1 MGGGIVIAAAADEEE
16 EVCADVEVDP
26 GSERCLSS
34 SAAAYVGPRGIDT
47 KRERER
53 DRLIICTCGIC
64 TYITSLSLSLS
75 LSLSFTLSLR
85 EGKFALKNRCG
96 PVVDLA
102 TATTPATT
110 PAKATKKNLNFGVE
124 AILEFQIR
132 FMSPA
137 GCV

>member
-1 MGGGIVIAAAADEEE
+1 MYMRHLYLHHI
-16 EVCADVEVDP
+16 
-26 GSERCLSS
+26 
-34 SAAAYVGPRGIDT
+34 
-47 KRERER
+47 
-53 DRLIICTCGIC
+53 
-64 TYITSLSLSLS
+64 SLS

-137 GCV
+137 GCVRAGFLNWFKSVFKFVLDGRLAT

>member
-1 MGGGIVIAAAADEEE
+1 MRGGIVIAAAADEEE

-75 LSLSFTLSLR
+75 FTLSLR

-102 TATTPATT
+102 TATTPA
-110 PAKATKKNLNFGVE
+110 KATKKELKLRCRSNLGISNTIYVSSR
-124 AILEFQIR
+124 LR
-132 FMSPA
+132 
-137 GCV
+137 